1 MGKARYY
8 TNVALASG
16 FHQIHQIVKKLA
28 FSTPGGQF
36 YFRNTRM
43 GICSASDTFQRLMNT
58 VLSGLVGI
66 KARIYLDDTVIW
78 GATLVEHKDW

>member
-1 MGKARYY
+1 M
-8 TNVALASG
+8 
-16 FHQIHQIVKKLA
+16 
-28 FSTPGGQF
+28 P
-36 YFRNTRM
+36 M

-78 GATLVEHKDW
+78 GATLEEHKYW